1 MGESLLILIVGV
13 GKNMGQPADLT
24 KGVVGCSPR
33 VGIPGSNLEKKKSF
47 QEIRIINLFVNRF

>member
-1 MGESLLILIVGV
+1 MGWGSQDTVGESLLIPIVGV

-33 VGIPGSNLEKKKSF
+33 VGIPGSNLEKK
-47 QEIRIINLFVNRF
+47 NRFRRFGS

>member
-33 VGIPGSNLEKKKSF
+33 VGIPGSNLEKKIVSGDSDHK
-47 QEIRIINLFVNRF
+47 FVKICL